1 MNYTIK
7 ELIEKEDRKNP
18 YTDEQLAKLCNMS
31 REEVTLLRQEQGI
44 LDSRER
50 RRQIL
55 LPEVKEILQA
65 NEKISDRKLTAILN
79 DRGYQISRF
88 IARAVRDELEPK
100 AKKDERLQMDPD
112 RDFEQL
118 IGYDGSMKRQISQ
131 AQAAVLYPPRGLH
144 TLIHGPSGVGKSQ
157 LAEAMYHFAIHVGTI
172 QKDSPLVIFNCADY
186 ADNSELLLS
195 QLFGYV
201 KGAFTG
207 ADHEKSGLVEKANG
221 GILFLD
227 EVHRLPS
234 EGQEMLFYLIDKGM
248 YRKLG
253 ETDNTRTARL
263 LIIAATTEDLDSY
276 LLTTF
281 RRRIP
286 MLIDLPPLS
295 ERPLLERLMII
306 KAFLFQEALR
316 IQQNIILERDALRLL
331 LNYPCPGNIGQL
343 RSDIQVACARS
354 FLKHI
359 TYGDEQLI
367 IALDDLPPHVGNLA
381 LNTASRESR
390 KLCESDLFVSCTKPR
405 EQVAHMGPNI
415 YQFIE
420 EKYEALL
427 NEGCTE
433 HEVYQT
439 LGKELDTEMDNLF
452 NKIKYQQVDRK
463 NLEEVVGNRII
474 QSVQKSVDIARMS
487 MQDISP
493 NILSPLCLHVS
504 ASYERMK
511 CGKRI
516 MNPQLEKIKKE
527 YPLEFATAR
536 KMCMQYH
543 EDFMIELPEDEI
555 AFIAMYLKTF
565 TKKKKEESRGK
576 IGIIVLTHGN
586 VGIEMVEVANQ
597 LLNASFAVGL
607 RCALDEPSSHALQRT
622 QHAVEQLDEGRGCLI
637 LTDMGSLVTFGQ
649 IITQRTGID
658 TRTISRVDT
667 VMVIEAI
674 RRAILEETTL
684 DELEQALN
692 MEKEINFHGNLELEE
707 KETVIVSICL
717 TGKGSAV
724 LIQSK
729 IQKLL
734 QEHNMT
740 IRIMTLGVISE
751 NGIEFELDHLARSYH
766 ILAILGNFQIEYHQI
781 PFLSTNEILN
791 GTAQQELLS
800 IIKNNRQPGKTVN
813 CLQELLDE
821 DIILCHVQDALCKND
836 ILEKL
841 VDLLVKKEYVSQEYL
856 LDVYKREAMGA
867 TIMGKA
873 AIPHGFTEHVTKPA
887 IAILTLQ
894 DAILWEDDFET
905 NIILMP
911 ALQEES
917 IAYTQELFSICSDS
931 TLIQALSACQ
941 KPQDIIRLI
950 ATYTKPSN

>member
-100 AKKDERLQMDPD
+100 AKKEERLQMDPD

-207 ADHEKSGLVEKANG
+207 ADHEKSGLVEKADG

-359 TYGDEQLI
+359 TYGDE
-367 IALDDLPPHVGNLA
+367 
-381 LNTASRESR
+381 
-390 KLCESDLFVSCTKPR
+390 
-405 EQVAHMGPNI
+405 
-415 YQFIE
+415 
-420 EKYEALL
+420 
-427 NEGCTE
+427 
-433 HEVYQT
+433 
-439 LGKELDTEMDNLF
+439 
-452 NKIKYQQVDRK
+452 
-463 NLEEVVGNRII
+463 
-474 QSVQKSVDIARMS
+474 
-487 MQDISP
+487 
-493 NILSPLCLHVS
+493 
-504 ASYERMK
+504 
-511 CGKRI
+511 
-516 MNPQLEKIKKE
+516 
-527 YPLEFATAR
+527 
-536 KMCMQYH
+536 
-543 EDFMIELPEDEI
+543 
-555 AFIAMYLKTF
+555 
-565 TKKKKEESRGK
+565 
-576 IGIIVLTHGN
+576 
-586 VGIEMVEVANQ
+586 
-597 LLNASFAVGL
+597 
-607 RCALDEPSSHALQRT
+607 
-622 QHAVEQLDEGRGCLI
+622 
-637 LTDMGSLVTFGQ
+637 
-649 IITQRTGID
+649 
-658 TRTISRVDT
+658 
-667 VMVIEAI
+667 
-674 RRAILEETTL
+674 
-684 DELEQALN
+684 
-692 MEKEINFHGNLELEE
+692 
-707 KETVIVSICL
+707 
-717 TGKGSAV
+717 
-724 LIQSK
+724 
-729 IQKLL
+729 
-734 QEHNMT
+734 
-740 IRIMTLGVISE
+740 
-751 NGIEFELDHLARSYH
+751 
-766 ILAILGNFQIEYHQI
+766 
-781 PFLSTNEILN
+781 
-791 GTAQQELLS
+791 
-800 IIKNNRQPGKTVN
+800 
-813 CLQELLDE
+813 
-821 DIILCHVQDALCKND
+821 
-836 ILEKL
+836 
-841 VDLLVKKEYVSQEYL
+841 
-856 LDVYKREAMGA
+856 
-867 TIMGKA
+867 
-873 AIPHGFTEHVTKPA
+873 
-887 IAILTLQ
+887 
-894 DAILWEDDFET
+894 
-905 NIILMP
+905 
-911 ALQEES
+911 
-917 IAYTQELFSICSDS
+917 
-931 TLIQALSACQ
+931 
-941 KPQDIIRLI
+941 
-950 ATYTKPSN
+950 

>member
-1 MNYTIK
+1 MVHTIK
-7 ELIEKEDRKNP
+7 DLIQNEDKKNP
-18 YTDEQLAKLCNMS
+18 YTDEKLGELCNLS
-31 REEVTLLRQEQGI
+31 REEVTLLRQELG
-44 LDSRER
+44 LPDSRER
-50 RRQIL
+50 RRRVL
-55 LPEVKEILQA
+55 LPEVRELLDE
-65 NEKISDRKLTAILN
+65 NEKLSDRKLTAILN

-88 IARAVRDELEPK
+88 IARAARDELQPK
-100 AKKDERLQMDPD
+100 QVIENRISVNPD

-131 AQAAVLYPPRGLH
+131 AQAAVLYPPKGLH

-157 LAEAMYHFAIHVGTI
+157 LAESMYHFAVHAGRLS
-172 QKDSPLVIFNCADY
+172 KNSPLVIFNCADY

-207 ADHEKSGLVEKANG
+207 ADSEKSGLVEKADG

-234 EGQEMLFYLIDKGM
+234 EGQEMLFYLIDKGL

-253 ETDNTRTARL
+253 ETDSTRTASL

-306 KAFLFQEALR
+306 KSFLYQEAMR
-316 IQQNIILERDALRLL
+316 IKQNIILEKEALKLL
-331 LNYPCPGNIGQL
+331 LSYPCPGNIGQL

-359 TYGDEQLI
+359 TADEAQLVI
-367 IALDDLPPHVGNLA
+367 DFEDLPPHVGNLS
-381 LNTASRESR
+381 LNTITRESY
-390 KLCESDLFVSCTKPR
+390 KLCESDLFVSYVQHK
-405 EQVAHMGPNI
+405 EQNTHIEPNI

-427 NEGCTE
+427 KEGCSE
-433 HEVYQT
+433 QEVYQL
-439 LGKELDTEMDNLF
+439 LGKDLDTEMDNLF
-452 NKIKYQQVDRK
+452 NKIKYQQIDMK

-474 QSVQKSVDIARMS
+474 QTVQKSIEIARTYIYEIE
-487 MQDISP
+487 QH
-493 NILSPLCLHVS
+493 ILSPLCLHVS
-504 ASYERMK
+504 ASYERLK
-511 CGKRI
+511 RGKRI
-516 MNPQLEKIKKE
+516 MNPQLDKIKKD
-527 YPLEFATAR
+527 YTLEFTTAK
-536 KMCMQYH
+536 KMCVQYQK
-543 EDFMIELPEDEI
+543 DLLIELPEDEV

-565 TKKKKEESRGK
+565 TKKKKEESRGR

-597 LLNASFAVGL
+597 LLNVNFAVGL
-607 RCALDEPSSHALQRT
+607 RCALDETSSLALERT
-622 QHAVEQLDEGRGCLI
+622 QHAVEQLDEGKGCLI

-649 IITQRTGID
+649 IITQRTGIK

-674 RRAILEETTL
+674 RRAILEDTTL

-692 MEKEINFHGNLELEE
+692 MEKEINFHGNIELKE
-707 KETVIVSICL
+707 KEPIVVSLCL

-729 IQKLL
+729 LQKIL
-734 QEHNMT
+734 QSRKLA
-740 IRIMTLGVISE
+740 IRVITLGVVSE
-751 NGIEFELDHLARSYH
+751 HGIEFELDQLARNYH
-766 ILAILGNFQIEYHQI
+766 ILAILGSFQIDYHHI
-781 PFLSTNEILN
+781 PYLSITEILN
-791 GTAQQELLS
+791 GNAEHELLS
-800 IIKNNRQPGKTVN
+800 ILSQKLQPKIEKN
-813 CLQELLDE
+813 CLTELLDE
-821 DIILCHVQDALCKND
+821 DIILCHVQDALYKND

-841 VDLLVKKEYVSQEYL
+841 VQLLVKKEYVTQEYL
-856 LDVYKREAMGA
+856 LDVYKREAMGG
-867 TIMGKA
+867 TIMGKV

-887 IAILTLQ
+887 IAILTLKE
-894 DAILWEDDFET
+894 AIMWEDDFET
-905 NIILMP
+905 NVILMP
-911 ALQEES
+911 ALKEES
-917 IAYTQELFSICSDS
+917 IAYTRELFSICRD
-931 TLIQALSACQ
+931 TQLIQALSICQ
-941 KPQDIIRLI
+941 NPQEIIRLI
-950 ATYTKPSN
+950 ATYTKPSK